1 MLFQNESVSLR
12 LDITAYELPEDAGG
26 DPEDRNWLVLRAVYT
41 GEDGQV
47 VKDSN
52 ACLLAGELEAMTAG
66 LKVLNAGVKER
77 YDSEFTLPYFTL
89 SAAAEGEGFRF
100 LVTFSLPNSMD
111 LVDDAEV
118 LGTMDKAAMKALID
132 ELDRLRARFPERK

>member
-26 DPEDRNWLVLRAVYT
+26 DAEDRNWLVLRAAYT
-41 GEDGQV
+41 DEDGQV
-47 VKDSN
+47 VKDSS

-66 LKVLNAGVKER
+66 LKVLNAGIKER
-77 YDSEFTLPYFTL
+77 YDSDFTLPYFSL

-111 LVDDAEV
+111 MVDDVEV

-132 ELDRLRARFPERK
+132 ELDRLCARFPERK